1 MVENIAR
8 NFKFSH
14 GRKMLVRE
22 KTNRGI
28 MSAWRRAW
36 QWRDREMFIVIEDDV
51 EMSPHWY
58 RAAVNMWTK
67 YGDRF

>member
-14 GRKMLVRE
+14 GRKTLVRE

-51 EMSPHWY
+51 EMSVW
-58 RAAVNMWTK
+58 W
-67 YGDRF
+67 

>member
-51 EMSPHWY
+51 EMSVW
-58 RAAVNMWTK
+58 W
-67 YGDRF
+67 